1 MKELW
6 TSLELKLVEN
16 FQKKWVRILIN
27 LFLGVSTSKE
37 NKLEASVDQGGKV
50 SSFGSLNSA
59 FNSFKKGK
67 PLCTL

>member
-6 TSLELKLVEN
+6 TSLELRLVEN
-16 FQKKWVRILIN
+16 FQKKWVKTLIN

-37 NKLEASVDQGGKV
+37 DKFEASVDQGGKV

-59 FNSFKKGK
+59 FNSFKKSNSFS
-67 PLCTL
+67 TL